1 VSLLGD
7 IFALLVDI
15 DVPENVSTHIIAS
28 VRSNLIA
35 YVVNVPGILCTS
47 SGAFDNHLSMPLRQL
62 LVS

>member
-7 IFALLVDI
+7 ISALLVVI

-35 YVVNVPGILCTS
+35 YVGHVPGILCTS
-47 SGAFDNHLSMPLRQL
+47 SGAFDNHLLMPPRRL
-62 LVS
+62 LES